1 MMLLHRRKDPQEQL
15 QQSLQRQKTWLEKLL
30 ARFRPGQILA
40 LSFLIVILIGALLL
54 SMPFANQNGG
64 KTFLDH
70 LFTAVSAVCVTG
82 LSTVTVAE
90 QYTLFG
96 KIVMI
101 FLMEIGGL
109 GLMMFVALVMMLNR
123 QKMSMQEKRMFA
135 TASGKA
141 GYDNVPHYIKRIFT
155 YTAVFEGIGFLLLS
169 IRFTKDFGTA
179 RGLFYALFT
188 AVSAFTNAGFD
199 PFATDSLVRYARDP
213 LVSLTVMGLITV
225 GGLGFV
231 VWFELHDF
239 LERRHKG
246 EKYLRFE
253 HLSVHARIVLKA
265 SLCLFLSGT
274 LIFLILEW
282 NNPLT
287 IGEESFAYKLLIAA
301 FQSVTLRTAGFA
313 TVAMGKCTKASILAM
328 CFFMIIGGSP
338 GGTAGGL
345 KTTTA
350 VIVASGI
357 RHTLRDD
364 QEQPHLLKRSITRDL
379 LFKASSLV
387 FLYLGFLFLGLVLL
401 LITDGSHVETSA
413 LIFEEVSAIA
423 TVGLTAGITGTMS
436 VAGRIILMIL
446 MYIGRIGPFVFI
458 SIFGRSEEGKRSHLK
473 YPPCDIMIG

>member
-1 MMLLHRRKDPQEQL
+1 MPFHKKKEQKEEL
-15 QQSLQRQKTWLEKLL
+15 QLQRQKTWLEKLL

-40 LSFLIVILIGALLL
+40 LSFLIVILTGALLL
-54 SMPFANQNGG
+54 SMPFSNQAGG

-96 KIVMI
+96 KTVMI

-141 GYDNVPHYIKRIFT
+141 GYDDVPHYIKRIFT

-169 IRFTKDFGTA
+169 IRFTKDFGMA
-179 RGLFYALFT
+179 KGLFYALFT

-199 PFATDSLVRYARDP
+199 PFASDSLLRYARDP

-225 GGLGFV
+225 GGLGFM
-231 VWFELHDF
+231 VWFELYDF
-239 LERRHKG
+239 LARKRKG
-246 EKYLRFE
+246 ERYLRFA
-253 HLSVHARIVLKA
+253 HLSVHARIVLKS
-265 SLCLFLSGT
+265 SLYLFLSGT
-274 LIFLILEW
+274 LFFLILEW
-282 NNPLT
+282 NNPGT
-287 IGEESFAYKLLIAA
+287 IGNEAFGYKLLISA

-313 TVAMGKCTKASILAM
+313 TVAMGKCTKAAILTM

-357 RHTLRDD
+357 LHTLKDD
-364 QEQPHLLKRSITRDL
+364 QEQPHLMHRSISRQL
-379 LFKASSLV
+379 LFKAASLV
-387 FLYLGFLFLGLVLL
+387 FLYLGFLLLGLVLL
-401 LITDGSHVETSA
+401 LITDGSHAETSA
-413 LIFEEVSAIA
+413 LIFEECSAIA
-423 TVGLTAGITGTMS
+423 TVGLTAGITGTLS
-436 VAGRIILMIL
+436 VPGRIILMVL
-446 MYIGRIGPFVFI
+446 MYTGRIGPFVII